1 MVVFNWPKGHQTTNE
16 KFNPDNKI
24 LMLIV
29 NSFFFCDNGCQTVVC
44 YSHFTCVLIVHKLW
58 VV

>member
-29 NSFFFCDNGCQTVVC
+29 NSFFFVTMVVKLL
-44 YSHFTCVLIVHKLW
+44 CVIHILRVY
-58 VV
+58 